1 MKTIV
6 LFDTFCRKLLSNRA
20 NILNIEE
27 KNEGKVRE

>member
-6 LFDTFCRKLLSNRA
+6 LFDAFCRKLLSNRA

-27 KNEGKVRE
+27 NDEVKRRE